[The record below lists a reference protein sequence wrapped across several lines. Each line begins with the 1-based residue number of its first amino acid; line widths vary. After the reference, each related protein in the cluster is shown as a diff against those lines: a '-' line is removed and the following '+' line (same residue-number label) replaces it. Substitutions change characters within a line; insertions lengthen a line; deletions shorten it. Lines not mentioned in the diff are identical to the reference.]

1 MNMLRRRVIVKIGR
15 VVVNSLL
22 TLSCGGMG
30 SWPYTLINIYAESG
44 LFTTKIVPNTI

>member
-1 MNMLRRRVIVKIGR
+1 MNMLRRRVIVRIGR

-30 SWPYTLINIYAESG
+30 SWPYTLICLKRLIYMQKVAY
-44 LFTTKIVPNTI
+44 LTLK